1 MYLLPTKQHDFL
13 RNSPFQCERTFKNNV
28 LTGTYIVHKAISAML
43 GAEPTDLWGALD
55 IQSSEKSEKVSIQG
69 ETPAPQQPT
78 HTRLLH
84 HLTAVMQ
91 TIRQQLHL

>member
-1 MYLLPTKQHDFL
+1 
-13 RNSPFQCERTFKNNV
+13 
-28 LTGTYIVHKAISAML
+28 ML
-43 GAEPTDLWGALD
+43 GVEPTDLWGALD
-55 IQSSEKSEKVSIQG
+55 IQSGEKSEKVSIQG

-91 TIRQQLHL
+91 TIRQQLHI